1 MEGLRYI
8 IIAAVLNSHNL
19 IHIPHPGGDEQ
30 DRDIGHGTELSAP
43 IKSVIVWK
51 IDVKKHQMGSL

>member
-1 MEGLRYI
+1 MERLRNI
-8 IIAAVLNSHNL
+8 IIGAVLNGHNL
-19 IHIPHPGGDEQ
+19 IHISHPGGNEQ
-30 DRDIGHGTELSAP
+30 NRSIGHGAELSAP